1 LGKLSSFDFN
11 LKCSVKY
18 SLLFIIIFAIGGLA
32 YSFLI
37 PSFETTEFDPDVIED
52 ISKGITTSSTTA
64 QSNNNVEV
72 PEEINSEV
80 TEESIEIDDE
90 NTAQELIKFTIA
102 NTSLENFTT
111 YLIIGSDK
119 RTNNS
124 SASRGYVDGQ
134 RADVI
139 ILGIINDENL
149 EQYLLSIPRDLLVKN
164 SCTQSIERINSSF
177 SKNDCGNSAEN
188 LAANIQILTGLT
200 VNHFASFDF
209 EGFEKIID
217 SFSGIEICVDKT
229 QREGFSF
236 ELQKGCQTVEGST
249 ALNWVVSRNTEVLVG
264 EKLIDKNGNDVS
276 EWELMEGVS
285 DLSRNDRQQYIIL
298 QLLNE
303 IKNFK
308 SLGELTNFIS
318 TLEDAFVID
327 ENLSLNNA
335 INILWNFRDSN
346 LSDINK
352 LSIPVDPYELDDGR
366 QVLIITENFT
376 DYAQLKGLK
385 NS

>member
-1 LGKLSSFDFN
+1 MDNQKRYL
-11 LKCSVKY
+11 
-18 SLLFIIIFAIGGLA
+18 LLFIIIFAIGALA

-37 PSFETTEFDPDVIED
+37 PSFETTEFDPDVIQD
-52 ISKGITTSSTTA
+52 ISQGITTTSTTA
-64 QSNNNVEV
+64 QTNDNVEDPV
-72 PEEINSEV
+72 EINSEV
-80 TEESIEIDDE
+80 TEELIEIVDE

-139 ILGIINDENL
+139 ILGIINEETLD
-149 EQYLLSIPRDLLVKN
+149 QYLLSIPRDLLIKN
-164 SCTQSIERINSSF
+164 SCTQSIERINSTF

-200 VNHFASFDF
+200 VNHFASFNF

-217 SFSGIEICVDKT
+217 SFGGIEICVEKT

-236 ELQKGCQTVEGST
+236 ELQKGCQTVKGST

-264 EKLIDKNGNDVS
+264 EKVIDKNGNDIS
-276 EWELMEGVS
+276 EWEKMEGVS

-298 QLLNE
+298 QLLEE
-303 IKNFK
+303 IKNFS
-308 SLGELTNFIS
+308 SLGELSTLIN

-335 INILWNFRDSN
+335 VNILWNFRESN

-352 LSIPVDPYELDDGR
+352 LSIPVNPYELDDGR

-376 DYAQLKGLK
+376 DYAELEGLK

>member
-1 LGKLSSFDFN
+1 MDNQKRYL
-11 LKCSVKY
+11 
-18 SLLFIIIFAIGGLA
+18 LLFIIIFAIGGFA

-52 ISKGITTSSTTA
+52 ISKGITTTSTTA

-298 QLLNE
+298 QLLDE